1 MTKPLSFLIA
11 DDDQDDRELFESILR
26 QEAPDAIVTAVAD
39 GTEVLSYL
47 KSCPELYLP
56 DALILDYNMPL
67 MTGAQ
72 VLDAI
77 CSDPKYYGVAKFML
91 STSSQPEYKD
101 GCIKKGAIEYFVK
114 ATNIVDTTM
123 IANEI
128 ISYCRKLAAKKS

>member
-1 MTKPLSFLIA
+1 MTKPLSLLIA
-11 DDDQDDRELFESILR
+11 DDDKDDRDLFESILR
-26 QEAPDAIVTAVAD
+26 REAPDANVTAVAD
-39 GTEVLSYL
+39 GIEVIDYL
-47 KSCPELYLP
+47 KNCPELYLP

-67 MTGAQ
+67 MNGAQ

-101 GCIKKGAIEYFVK
+101 SCIKKGAIEYFVK
-114 ATNIVDTTM
+114 ANSIEGTAM

-128 ISYCRKLAAKKS
+128 ISYCRQTIAKR